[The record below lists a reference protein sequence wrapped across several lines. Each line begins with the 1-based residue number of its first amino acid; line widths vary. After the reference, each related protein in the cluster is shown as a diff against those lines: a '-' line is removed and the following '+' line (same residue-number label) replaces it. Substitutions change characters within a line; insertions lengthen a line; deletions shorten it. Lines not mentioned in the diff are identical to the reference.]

1 MRLRFTHILLTFAG
15 LLLASCNIYNDPDAA
30 GCGVARTEGMSV
42 NFTISAGNPAFYGTR
57 ASSFDAPSLGNGTE
71 WENHIDVS
79 GGDYLFYLFDAD
91 GTFREILY
99 VKDINPSG
107 NGNFVVKAEARET
120 YSNFTIV
127 ALANWRTKGWNML
140 DSGNSYPVLTMGT
153 STIDEIWTSS
163 AGLRVYDT
171 ESRKFTPSATSLIPM
186 YGARTYSLEKSAFN
200 SEEISL
206 GSIYLIRALA
216 KIDVYTAAG
225 LEITLNSVQLNR
237 YSNCFHCA
245 PIGMTA
251 MDDEWDQTTDDS
263 MNMNLTQESFSPS
276 SLDFIEVEDNL
287 YRIYVPEYPNRRNDV
302 KPATISVS
310 MTTDGSDI
318 GGLISFEGL
327 ETATSTEKTALNI
340 LRNNY
345 YKFEITGVNEYKT
358 NVVIDVVPFDH
369 VENDLVFE

>member
-1 MRLRFTHILLTFAG
+1 
-15 LLLASCNIYNDPDAA
+15 
-30 GCGVARTEGMSV
+30 
-42 NFTISAGNPAFYGTR
+42 
-57 ASSFDAPSLGNGTE
+57 
-71 WENHIDVS
+71 
-79 GGDYLFYLFDAD
+79 
-91 GTFREILY
+91 
-99 VKDINPSG
+99 
-107 NGNFVVKAEARET
+107 
-120 YSNFTIV
+120 
-127 ALANWRTKGWNML
+127 
-140 DSGNSYPVLTMGT
+140 
-153 STIDEIWTSS
+153 
-163 AGLRVYDT
+163 
-171 ESRKFTPSATSLIPM
+171 
-186 YGARTYSLEKSAFN
+186 
-200 SEEISL
+200 
-206 GSIYLIRALA
+206 
-216 KIDVYTAAG
+216 
-225 LEITLNSVQLNR
+225 
-237 YSNCFHCA
+237 
-245 PIGMTA
+245 MTA

-345 YKFEITGVNEYKT
+345 YKFEITGVNEYET